1 MAIDIDKLSK
11 RNINYTGEKEDWVK
25 EYYYANIDSSLASD
39 NILYSKPNNKDMD
52 KEFLLKSF
60 LYPKYELEF
69 DLDKYTGLNQAVD
82 TVIDVLKREGRI
94 LCLSD
99 YDCDGLTSGI
109 VLYRY
114 FKEILG
120 YSNLVLLPN
129 QRKNGNG
136 INKVLLEEIKHMDS
150 TSTHIDLIITSDHAS
165 LNEAEVAML
174 KNENGIDTVITDHH
188 VAPLETRATTVS
200 GFLNPMVEDNVFQ
213 GISGCHVAF
222 NLCVGIHRKLGKDL
236 KELYRLLPYVGIST
250 VIDQM
255 PLNNIHNRAT
265 VLYGVREASKLK
277 DNYLNTLSK
286 LLRLPKLIKDKI
298 ISWNLGPFFNSGNRC
313 STERTISEAFTV
325 PVEQSERLL
334 TYAIQENNRRKS
346 EQREYVQKA
355 IESVY
360 LDYLDL
366 EHTYAI
372 AVVVDSEYGI
382 SGPIASQLV
391 EVFNRPSIV
400 FKHNSDNTIL
410 LGSCRSAMDIQFLD
424 ILKEIQQE
432 RPDLVW
438 KAAGH
443 QGACGIEIG
452 ANLLEEFRKAVSD
465 KVGKSINYKLTPNT
479 LDVITYIKP
488 TNITASLA
496 LQVESLFPFGNKW
509 KYPIFITKAKFKHSF
524 NYGSSKLMVFYRI
537 GNSTFSGV
545 YSFSRDNGITA
556 SNWEEKIKPDSTY
569 YIVFTT
575 VIGYYKNRYTIDT
588 NILDILDV
596 DQVE

>member
-1 MAIDIDKLSK
+1 
-11 RNINYTGEKEDWVK
+11 
-25 EYYYANIDSSLASD
+25 
-39 NILYSKPNNKDMD
+39 
-52 KEFLLKSF
+52 
-60 LYPKYELEF
+60 
-69 DLDKYTGLNQAVD
+69 
-82 TVIDVLKREGRI
+82 
-94 LCLSD
+94 
-99 YDCDGLTSGI
+99 
-109 VLYRY
+109 
-114 FKEILG
+114 
-120 YSNLVLLPN
+120 
-129 QRKNGNG
+129 
-136 INKVLLEEIKHMDS
+136 
-150 TSTHIDLIITSDHAS
+150 
-165 LNEAEVAML
+165 
-174 KNENGIDTVITDHH
+174 
-188 VAPLETRATTVS
+188 
-200 GFLNPMVEDNVFQ
+200 MVEDKVFQ

-452 ANLLEEFRKAVSD
+452 ANLLEEFRKVLSD
-465 KVGKSINYKLTPNT
+465 KVGKSINYKLTPNK

-545 YSFSRDNGITA
+545 YNFSRDNGITA

-575 VIGYYKNRYTIDT
+575 VIGYYKNKYTIDT
-588 NILDILDV
+588 NVLDILDV